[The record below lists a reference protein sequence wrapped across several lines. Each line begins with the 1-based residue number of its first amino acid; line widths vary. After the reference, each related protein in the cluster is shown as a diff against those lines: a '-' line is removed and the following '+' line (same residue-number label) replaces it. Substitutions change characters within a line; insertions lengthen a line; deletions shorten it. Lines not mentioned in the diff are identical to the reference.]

1 MAFAALAARQSR
13 DRSEFHQAE
22 KEIGL
27 VRPVKPLRT
36 QAKAK
41 AKGVKRSAVQSV
53 WFENMQVAK
62 AAKMDVAAIQNQTAA
77 EVLVVDDY
85 EKALKAG
92 VLGLHCRLHGK
103 ILAAKTAKI
112 VGGKLTGPHTRF
124 RKPAQKMLSY
134 VSCVVK

>member
-1 MAFAALAARQSR
+1 M
-13 DRSEFHQAE
+13 
-22 KEIGL
+22 GL

-62 AAKMDVAAIQNQTAA
+62 AAKMDVAAIQSKTAA
-77 EVLVVDDY
+77 EILVVGDY

-92 VLGLHCRLHGK
+92 VLGLHCR
-103 ILAAKTAKI
+103 
-112 VGGKLTGPHTRF
+112 R
-124 RKPAQKMLSY
+124 
-134 VSCVVK
+134 